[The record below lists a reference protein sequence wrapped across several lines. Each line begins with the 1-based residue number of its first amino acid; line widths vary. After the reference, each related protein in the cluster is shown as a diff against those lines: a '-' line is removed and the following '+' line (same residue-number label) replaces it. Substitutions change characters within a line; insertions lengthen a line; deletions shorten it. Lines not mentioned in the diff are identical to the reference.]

1 MLSGCYPQHFFLTL
15 LQDGLVVTGMEVWSS
30 EWQVK
35 GIRLT
40 YSDGSLSPI
49 RGQTDNLN
57 QWGSTV
63 SGKPGP
69 PPDNG
74 YGWDEIKWDA
84 GSIDKVRLWVNYND
98 GQGPDAVGRVQVWPK
113 GADENNK
120 KILDV
125 GSNVGG
131 DTGGMNVESLG
142 SGVLIGM
149 RTQSGAFLDTLEFVF
164 MDGKVESAETI
175 DIEWPE
181 SIEDLNKKQG

>member
-1 MLSGCYPQHFFLTL
+1 
-15 LQDGLVVTGMEVWSS
+15 MEVWAS

-40 YSDGSLSPI
+40 YSDGTQSPI

-57 QWGSTV
+57 NWGSAV

-74 YGWDEIKWDA
+74 YGRDKIEWGA
-84 GSIDKVRLWVNYND
+84 GRITKVRQWVNWN
-98 GQGPDAVGRVQVWPK
+98 GGKGPDAVGRLQIWPE
-113 GADENNK
+113 GAESDQK

-131 DTGGMNVESLG
+131 DGGGMLVDNLG

-149 RTQSGAFLDTLEFVF
+149 RTQSGGFLDSLELIF
-164 MDGKVESAETI
+164 MDGEVKSAEIIHI
-175 DIEWPE
+175 DWPE
-181 SIEDLNKKQG
+181 SISDLNKKTE

>member
-1 MLSGCYPQHFFLTL
+1 
-15 LQDGLVVTGMEVWSS
+15 MEVWSS

-40 YSDGSLSPI
+40 YSDGSRSPI
-49 RGQTDNLN
+49 RGQTDSLN

-74 YGWDEIKWDA
+74 YGWDKIEWGA
-84 GSIDKVRLWVNYND
+84 GKIDKVRLWVNYND
-98 GQGPDAVGRVQVWPK
+98 GQGPNAVGRVQVWPT
-113 GADENNK
+113 GADNDK
-120 KILDV
+120 KRILDV

-131 DTGGMNVESLG
+131 DTGGMNVENLG
-142 SGVLIGM
+142 SGVLIGV

-175 DIEWPE
+175 NIEWPE
-181 SIEDLNKKQG
+181 SIEDLNKKQE